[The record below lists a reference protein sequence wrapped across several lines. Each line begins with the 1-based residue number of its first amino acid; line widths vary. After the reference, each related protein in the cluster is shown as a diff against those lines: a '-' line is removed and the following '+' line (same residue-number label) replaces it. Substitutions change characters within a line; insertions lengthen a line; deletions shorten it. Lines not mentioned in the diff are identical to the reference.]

1 MLCAE
6 LRLRSIGASM
16 TRFRIALA
24 ALLAT
29 AALPAFAAEP
39 GTIDQRVDRIEKQL
53 KAVQRKVFPGGDAAF
68 QAPEIQR
75 PETQVSV
82 GTPAS
87 TPLND
92 LSARVDALEKSV
104 TQLTGQVEQDEH
116 RLDLLSQ
123 QAAQDRQEFATR
135 LKTLE
140 AAAAPPPTDTTA
152 APADDTAPTT
162 GLPPKGTKP
171 FTTVTPVKAPPGAA
185 PSKTPAAKPTAVKPA
200 PTMADDTTGADAA
213 TAGASTGDPGE
224 DAYMAGYKL
233 WTQKKY
239 PQAEAALA
247 AVAKKYPKHK
257 RASYAQNLL
266 GRAYLDDGQ
275 PARAAEAF
283 AANYTTNP
291 HGDRA
296 SESLYYLG
304 QSLVQLKKPTDACR
318 VYDELT
324 AAYGDKIDATLKAR
338 VKTARADAKCK

>member
-1 MLCAE
+1 
-6 LRLRSIGASM
+6 M

-68 QAPEIQR
+68 QAPEIAR
-75 PETQVSV
+75 PETQVTV
-82 GTPAS
+82 GVPAS

-92 LSARVDALEKSV
+92 LTARVDALEKSV
-104 TQLTGQVEQDEH
+104 AQLTGQVEQDEH

-123 QAAQDRQEFATR
+123 QSAQDRQEFATR

-140 AAAAPPPTDTTA
+140 AAAAPPVPTDTA
-152 APADDTAPTT
+152 APAPDDTAPAN

-171 FTTVTPVKAPPGAA
+171 FTTVTPVKTSPTAAPGKAPP
-185 PSKTPAAKPTAVKPA
+185 AKPAKSA
-200 PTMADDTTGADAA
+200 PTMADDTTAADDTAA
-213 TAGASTGDPGE
+213 TGPSTGDPAE

-247 AVAKKYPKHK
+247 AAAKKYPKHK

-296 SESLYYLG
+296 PESLYFLG
-304 QSLVQLKKPTDACR
+304 QSLMQLKKPVDACR
-318 VYDELT
+318 VYDEL
-324 AAYGDKIDATLKAR
+324 ASAYPDKVTGALKAR
-338 VKTARADAKCK
+338 VTAARADAKCK

>member
-1 MLCAE
+1 
-6 LRLRSIGASM
+6 M
-16 TRFRIALA
+16 TRFRIAFA
-24 ALLAT
+24 VLLAT
-29 AALPAFAAEP
+29 AAVPAFAAEP

-68 QAPEIQR
+68 QAPEIAR
-75 PETQVSV
+75 PDTQVTV
-82 GTPAS
+82 GLPAS

-92 LSARVDALEKSV
+92 LTARVDALEKSV
-104 TQLTGQVEQDEH
+104 AQLTGQVEEEQH

-123 QAAQDRQEFATR
+123 QSAQDRQEFATR
-135 LKTLE
+135 LKALE
-140 AAAAPPPTDTTA
+140 AAAAPPQPADATA
-152 APADDTAPTT
+152 AAPDDSAST

-171 FTTVTPVKAPPGAA
+171 FTTVTPVKTPPATTPGKTPAKPVPGKPATKPAPADDTAPADDSAA
-185 PSKTPAAKPTAVKPA
+185 PSTDDPA
-200 PTMADDTTGADAA
+200 
-213 TAGASTGDPGE
+213 E

-233 WTQKKY
+233 WTEKKY

-296 SESLYYLG
+296 PDSLYYLG
-304 QSLVQLKKPTDACR
+304 QSLMQLKKPADACR
-318 VYDELT
+318 VYDELASAYPDKLTGALKTRVT
-324 AAYGDKIDATLKAR
+324 A
-338 VKTARADAKCK
+338 ARADAKCK

>member
-1 MLCAE
+1 
-6 LRLRSIGASM
+6 M

-68 QAPEIQR
+68 QAPEIAR
-75 PETQVSV
+75 PETQVTI

-92 LSARVDALEKSV
+92 LTARVDALEKSV
-104 TQLTGQVEQDEH
+104 AQLTGQVEQDQH

-140 AAAAPPPTDTTA
+140 AAAAPAPTDATA
-152 APADDTAPTT
+152 APVADESAPTAV
-162 GLPPKGTKP
+162 PPKGTKP
-171 FTTVTPVKAPPGAA
+171 FTTVTPVKTA
-185 PSKTPAAKPTAVKPA
+185 PSAPAKATTKPA
-200 PTMADDTTGADAA
+200 PAKPAPAVTDDTTAADAA
-213 TAGASTGDPGE
+213 PGPSTGDPAE

-247 AVAKKYPKHK
+247 VIAKKYPKHK

-283 AANYTTNP
+283 ATNYQKNA

-296 SESLYYLG
+296 PESLYFLG
-304 QSLVQLKKPTDACR
+304 QALMKLNKPSDACR
-318 VYDELT
+318 VYDEL
-324 AAYGDKIDATLKAR
+324 ASAYPEKLAGSLKAR
-338 VKTARADAKCK
+338 VTTARADAKCK

>member
-1 MLCAE
+1 
-6 LRLRSIGASM
+6 M

-29 AALPAFAAEP
+29 SALPTFAAEP
-39 GTIDQRVDRIEKQL
+39 GTLDQRVDRVEKQL

-68 QAPEIQR
+68 QAPEIAR
-75 PETQVSV
+75 PETQVTI

-92 LSARVDALEKSV
+92 LTARVDALEKSV
-104 TQLTGQVEQDEH
+104 AQLTGQVEQDAH

-123 QAAQDRQEFATR
+123 QATQDRQEFTTR

-140 AAAAPPPTDTTA
+140 AAGAPAPADATAAPPADES
-152 APADDTAPTT
+152 APA
-162 GLPPKGTKP
+162 GVPPKGVKP
-171 FTTVTPVKAPPGAA
+171 FSTVTPVKAVPGA
-185 PSKTPAAKPTAVKPA
+185 PAKATTKPVPAKPA
-200 PTMADDTTGADAA
+200 PAVADDTAAADAA
-213 TAGASTGDPGE
+213 ASGPSTGDPAE

-239 PQAEAALA
+239 PQAETALA

-283 AANYTTNP
+283 AANYTANP
-291 HGDRA
+291 HGERA
-296 SESLYYLG
+296 PESLYFLG
-304 QSLVQLKKPTDACR
+304 QSLMQLKKPADACR
-318 VYDELT
+318 VYDEL
-324 AAYGDKIDATLKAR
+324 ASAYPDKLTGSLKTRLATG
-338 VKTARADAKCK
+338 RADAKCK

>member
-1 MLCAE
+1 
-6 LRLRSIGASM
+6 M
-16 TRFRIALA
+16 TRFRIAFA

-39 GTIDQRVDRIEKQL
+39 GTIEQRVDRVEKQL

-68 QAPEIQR
+68 QAPEIAR
-75 PETQVSV
+75 PETQVTV
-82 GTPAS
+82 GTPATS
-87 TPLND
+87 PLND
-92 LSARVDALEKSV
+92 LTARVDALEKSV
-104 TQLTGQVEQDEH
+104 AQLTGQVEQDEH

-123 QAAQDRQEFATR
+123 QSAQDRQEFATR
-135 LKTLE
+135 LKVLE
-140 AAAAPPPTDTTA
+140 AAAAPPQ
-152 APADDTAPTT
+152 PADAAAEPTPDEAPVN

-171 FTTVTPVKAPPGAA
+171 FSTVTPAKAAA
-185 PSKTPAAKPTAVKPA
+185 PGKAGASKAIPTKPA
-200 PTMADDTTGADAA
+200 PTTADDTTSSTEA
-213 TAGASTGDPGE
+213 TAPSTSDPAE

-233 WTQKKY
+233 WTEKKY
-239 PQAEAALA
+239 PQAETALA

-296 SESLYYLG
+296 PDSLYYLG
-304 QSLVQLKKPTDACR
+304 QSLIQLKKPADACR
-318 VYDELT
+318 VYDELASAYPDKLT
-324 AAYGDKIDATLKAR
+324 GSLKTRVAA
-338 VKTARADAKCK
+338 ARADAKCK

>member
-1 MLCAE
+1 
-6 LRLRSIGASM
+6 M

-68 QAPEIQR
+68 QAPEIAR
-75 PETQVSV
+75 PDTQVTV
-82 GTPAS
+82 GVPAS

-92 LSARVDALEKSV
+92 LTARVDALEKSV
-104 TQLTGQVEQDEH
+104 AQLTGQVEQDEH

-123 QAAQDRQEFATR
+123 QSAQDRQEFATR
-135 LKTLE
+135 LKALE
-140 AAAAPPPTDTTA
+140 AAAAPPASTDTA
-152 APADDTAPTT
+152 APAPDDSASGT

-171 FTTVTPVKAPPGAA
+171 FTTVTPVKSSSAAPGKAPP
-185 PSKTPAAKPTAVKPA
+185 AKPTPGKPA
-200 PTMADDTTGADAA
+200 KPASAMADDTAAADDAA
-213 TAGASTGDPGE
+213 AAGPSTGDPAE

-266 GRAYLDDGQ
+266 GRTYLDDGQ

-296 SESLYYLG
+296 PDSLYYLG
-304 QSLVQLKKPTDACR
+304 QSLMQLKKPVDACR
-318 VYDELT
+318 VYDEL
-324 AAYGDKIDATLKAR
+324 ASAYPDKLTGTLKTRVASAR
-338 VKTARADAKCK
+338 TEAKCK

>member
-1 MLCAE
+1 
-6 LRLRSIGASM
+6 M
-16 TRFRIALA
+16 TTPIRIALA

-29 AALPAFAAEP
+29 AALPALAAEP
-39 GTIDQRVDRIEKQL
+39 GTLDQRVDRVEKQL

-68 QAPEIQR
+68 QAPEISR
-75 PETQVSV
+75 PDTQVTV
-82 GTPAS
+82 GMPAS

-92 LSARVDALEKSV
+92 LTARVDALEKTV
-104 TQLTGQVEQDEH
+104 AQMTGQIEQDQH

-123 QAAQDRQEFATR
+123 QTAQDRQEFATR

-140 AAAAPPPTDTTA
+140 AAAAPQQPVDPASA
-152 APADDTAPTT
+152 APATDGMAGT
-162 GLPPKGTKP
+162 GLPKGTKP
-171 FTTVTPVKAPPGAA
+171 FSTVTPVKTPVAP
-185 PSKTPAAKPTAVKPA
+185 AKPPVKTKPA
-200 PTMADDTTGADAA
+200 PTMADDTTGTNAAA
-213 TAGASTGDPGE
+213 TAAPASGDPAE

-239 PQAEAALA
+239 PQAEASLA

-296 SESLYYLG
+296 PDSLYFLG
-304 QSLVQLKKPTDACR
+304 QSLMQLKKPTDACR

-324 AAYGDKIDATLKAR
+324 AAYGDKIDASLKAKVAAGR
-338 VKTARADAKCK
+338 TDAKCK

>member
-1 MLCAE
+1 
-6 LRLRSIGASM
+6 M
-16 TRFRIALA
+16 TRFRIAFA

-29 AALPAFAAEP
+29 AALPALAAEP

-68 QAPEIQR
+68 QAPEIAR
-75 PETQVSV
+75 PETQVTV
-82 GTPAS
+82 GVPAS

-92 LSARVDALEKSV
+92 LTARVDALEKSV
-104 TQLTGQVEQDEH
+104 AQLTGQIEQDQH

-123 QAAQDRQEFATR
+123 QSAQDRQEFATR
-135 LKTLE
+135 LKVLE
-140 AAAAPPPTDTTA
+140 AAATPVQ
-152 APADDTAPTT
+152 PADAGAAVDTAPATAD

-171 FTTVTPVKAPPGAA
+171 FSTVTPVKTPPATTTKA
-185 PSKTPAAKPTAVKPA
+185 PAAKPAPA
-200 PTMADDTTGADAA
+200 KAAPVADDTASSDDA
-213 TAGASTGDPGE
+213 GPSTGDPAE
-224 DAYMAGYKL
+224 DAYMAGYRL

-247 AVAKKYPKHK
+247 AMAKKYPRHK

-291 HGDRA
+291 RGDRA
-296 SESLYYLG
+296 PDSLYYLG
-304 QSLVQLKKPTDACR
+304 QSLMQLKKPADACR
-318 VYDELT
+318 VYDEL
-324 AAYGDKIDATLKAR
+324 ASAYPDKVTGSLKTR
-338 VKTARADAKCK
+338 VTTARAEAKCK

>member
-1 MLCAE
+1 
-6 LRLRSIGASM
+6 M

-68 QAPEIQR
+68 QAPEIAR
-75 PETQVSV
+75 PETQVTI

-92 LSARVDALEKSV
+92 LTARVDALEKSV
-104 TQLTGQVEQDEH
+104 AQLTGQVEQDQH

-140 AAAAPPPTDTTA
+140 AAAAPAPTDATA
-152 APADDTAPTT
+152 APVADESAPTAV
-162 GLPPKGTKP
+162 PPKGTKP
-171 FTTVTPVKAPPGAA
+171 FTTVTPVKTA
-185 PSKTPAAKPTAVKPA
+185 PSAPAKATTKPA
-200 PTMADDTTGADAA
+200 PAKPAPAVTDDTTAADAA
-213 TAGASTGDPGE
+213 PGPSTGDPAE

-247 AVAKKYPKHK
+247 VIAKKYPKHK

-283 AANYTTNP
+283 AANYTANP
-291 HGDRA
+291 HGERA
-296 SESLYYLG
+296 PESLYFLG
-304 QSLVQLKKPTDACR
+304 QSLMQLKKPADACR
-318 VYDELT
+318 VYDEL
-324 AAYGDKIDATLKAR
+324 ASAYPDKLAGSLKTR
-338 VKTARADAKCK
+338 VATARADAKCK

>member
-1 MLCAE
+1 
-6 LRLRSIGASM
+6 M
-16 TRFRIALA
+16 TRIRIALA

-39 GTIDQRVDRIEKQL
+39 GTLDQRVDRVEKQL

-68 QAPEIQR
+68 QAPEIAR
-75 PETQVSV
+75 TETQVTV

-92 LSARVDALEKSV
+92 LVARVDALEKTV
-104 TQLTGQVEQDEH
+104 AQLTGQIEQDEH

-123 QAAQDRQEFATR
+123 QSAQDRQEFATR

-140 AAAAPPPTDTTA
+140 TAAAPPQPADTTLPAPAADDTTA
-152 APADDTAPTT
+152 T

-171 FTTVTPVKAPPGAA
+171 FTTVTPVK
-185 PSKTPAAKPTAVKPA
+185 TPAAPGKAPVKAKPA
-200 PTMADDTTGADAA
+200 PTMADDTTGTDTAA
-213 TAGASTGDPGE
+213 PASGDPAE

-233 WTQKKY
+233 WTQKKF
-239 PQAEAALA
+239 PQAETTLA

-283 AANYTTNP
+283 AANYTANP
-291 HGDRA
+291 HGERA
-296 SESLYYLG
+296 PESLYYLG

-318 VYDELT
+318 VYDEFT
-324 AAYGDKIDATLKAR
+324 SAYGDTASASLKAK
-338 VKTARADAKCK
+338 VATARTDAKCK

>member
-1 MLCAE
+1 
-6 LRLRSIGASM
+6 M
-16 TRFRIALA
+16 TRFRIAFA

-29 AALPAFAAEP
+29 AALPALAAEP

-68 QAPEIQR
+68 QAPEIAR
-75 PETQVSV
+75 PETQVTV
-82 GTPAS
+82 GVPAS

-92 LSARVDALEKSV
+92 LTARVDALEKSV
-104 TQLTGQVEQDEH
+104 AQLTGQIEQDQH

-123 QAAQDRQEFATR
+123 QSAQDRQEFATR
-135 LKTLE
+135 LKVLE
-140 AAAAPPPTDTTA
+140 AAATPVQ
-152 APADDTAPTT
+152 PADAGAAVDTAPATAD

-171 FTTVTPVKAPPGAA
+171 FSTVTPVKTPPATTA
-185 PSKTPAAKPTAVKPA
+185 KAPAAKPAPA
-200 PTMADDTTGADAA
+200 KAAPVADDTASSDDA
-213 TAGASTGDPGE
+213 GPSTGDPAE
-224 DAYMAGYKL
+224 DAYMAGYRL

-247 AVAKKYPKHK
+247 AMAKKYPRHK

-291 HGDRA
+291 RGDRA
-296 SESLYYLG
+296 PDSLYYLG
-304 QSLVQLKKPTDACR
+304 QSLMQLKKPADACR
-318 VYDELT
+318 VYDEL
-324 AAYGDKIDATLKAR
+324 ASAYPDKVTGSLKTR
-338 VKTARADAKCK
+338 VTTARAEAKCK

>member
-1 MLCAE
+1 
-6 LRLRSIGASM
+6 M

-68 QAPEIQR
+68 QAPEIAP
-75 PETQVSV
+75 PETHVTAGV
-82 GTPAS
+82 PAS

-92 LSARVDALEKSV
+92 LTARVDALEKSV
-104 TQLTGQVEQDEH
+104 AQLTGQVEQDEH

-140 AAAAPPPTDTTA
+140 SAAAPAPTTTPPAPTAEEEPAAAPPPKSA
-152 APADDTAPTT
+152 APVK
-162 GLPPKGTKP
+162 GKPP
-171 FTTVTPVKAPPGAA
+171 VA
-185 PSKTPAAKPTAVKPA
+185 TPAAKPAPAKPA
-200 PTMADDTTGADAA
+200 AAKATPTKAPPA
-213 TAGASTGDPGE
+213 TADESAADTGTAASGDPAE

-239 PQAEAALA
+239 SEAETALA
-247 AVAKKYPKHK
+247 AVVKKYPKSR

-275 PARAAEAF
+275 PALAAQAF
-283 AANYTTNP
+283 VQNYQINP
-291 HGDRA
+291 HGERA
-296 SESLYYLG
+296 PDSLYYAG
-304 QSLVQLKKPTDACR
+304 QALMQLKRPADACR
-318 VYDELT
+318 VYDELANVYADKLTGSLKTRVT
-324 AAYGDKIDATLKAR
+324 AA
-338 VKTARADAKCK
+338 RAEAKCK

>member
-1 MLCAE
+1 
-6 LRLRSIGASM
+6 M
-16 TRFRIALA
+16 TRIRIALA

-39 GTIDQRVDRIEKQL
+39 GTLDQRVDRVEKQL

-68 QAPEIQR
+68 QAPEIAR
-75 PETQVSV
+75 TETQVTV

-92 LSARVDALEKSV
+92 LVARVDALEKTV
-104 TQLTGQVEQDEH
+104 AQLTGQVEQDEH

-123 QAAQDRQEFATR
+123 QSAQDRQEFATR

-140 AAAAPPPTDTTA
+140 AAAAPAPVTTA
-152 APADDTAPTT
+152 PAPEEEPAAAP
-162 GLPPKGTKP
+162 PPKAVPVKGKLGAT
-171 FTTVTPVKAPPGAA
+171 TPVKGAA
-185 PSKTPAAKPTAVKPA
+185 PTITATKTPAKPA
-200 PTMADDTTGADAA
+200 PTMADDTSGATDT
-213 TAGASTGDPGE
+213 TAPSTGDPGE

-233 WTQKKY
+233 WTQKKF
-239 PQAEAALA
+239 PQAETALA
-247 AVAKKYPKHK
+247 AVVKKYPKHK

-291 HGDRA
+291 HGERA
-296 SESLYYLG
+296 PESLYYLG

-324 AAYGDKIDATLKAR
+324 SAYGDTASASLKAK
-338 VKTARADAKCK
+338 VATARTDAKCK

>member
-1 MLCAE
+1 
-6 LRLRSIGASM
+6 M

-68 QAPEIQR
+68 QAPEIAR
-75 PETQVSV
+75 PDTQVTV
-82 GTPAS
+82 GLPAS

-92 LSARVDALEKSV
+92 LTARVDALEKSV
-104 TQLTGQVEQDEH
+104 AQLTGQVEEEQH

-123 QAAQDRQEFATR
+123 QSAQDRQEFATR

-140 AAAAPPPTDTTA
+140 AAAAPPAPADAA
-152 APADDTAPTT
+152 APAPDDSASGT

-171 FTTVTPVKAPPGAA
+171 FTTVTPVKTPPATAPGKAPPARPA
-185 PSKTPAAKPTAVKPA
+185 PGKPAKPA
-200 PTMADDTTGADAA
+200 PTIADDTTVADDAA
-213 TAGASTGDPGE
+213 AAGPATGDPAE

-296 SESLYYLG
+296 PDSLYYLG
-304 QSLVQLKKPTDACR
+304 QSLTQLKKPADACR
-318 VYDELT
+318 VYDEL
-324 AAYGDKIDATLKAR
+324 ASAYPDKLTGTLKTR
-338 VKTARADAKCK
+338 VAAARAEAKCK

>member
-1 MLCAE
+1 MT
-6 LRLRSIGASM
+6 RLRIV
-16 TRFRIALA
+16 FA

-29 AALPAFAAEP
+29 AATSALAADPAP
-39 GTIDQRVDRIEKQL
+39 SLDQRVDRVERQL

-68 QAPEIQR
+68 QQPEIAAPEVQA
-75 PETQVSV
+75 TT

-87 TPLND
+87 TPLNE
-92 LSARVDALEKSV
+92 LTARLDALERSV
-104 TQLTGQVEQDEH
+104 AQLTGQVEQDEH

-123 QAAQDRQEFATR
+123 QAAQDRQEFTLR

-140 AAAAPPPTDTTA
+140 TAAAPPVSA
-152 APADDTAPTT
+152 ATVAAEEEPIAAS
-162 GLPPKGTKP
+162 PPRSN
-171 FTTVTPVKAPPGAA
+171 VPVRGKPGAA
-185 PSKTPAAKPTAVKPA
+185 IPDKAAAATAKPAAGKAVKPVPA
-200 PTMADDTTGADAA
+200 AADDAADATTTT
-213 TAGASTGDPGE
+213 TAGADPAE

-239 PQAEAALA
+239 PQAEAMLA

-291 HGDRA
+291 RGERA
-296 SESLYYLG
+296 PDSLYFLG
-304 QSLVQLKKPTDACR
+304 QSLVALKKPTDACR
-318 VYDELT
+318 VYDELNS
-324 AAYGDKIDATLKAR
+324 AYGDKIDASLKAK
-338 VKTARADAKCK
+338 VAAGRAAAKCK

>member
-1 MLCAE
+1 
-6 LRLRSIGASM
+6 M
-16 TRFRIALA
+16 TRFRIAFA

-29 AALPAFAAEP
+29 AALPALAAEP

-68 QAPEIQR
+68 QAPEIAR
-75 PETQVSV
+75 PETQVTV
-82 GTPAS
+82 GVPAS

-92 LSARVDALEKSV
+92 LTARVDALEKSV
-104 TQLTGQVEQDEH
+104 AQLTGQIEQDQH

-123 QAAQDRQEFATR
+123 QSAQDRQEFATR
-135 LKTLE
+135 LKVLE
-140 AAAAPPPTDTTA
+140 AAAAPVQ
-152 APADDTAPTT
+152 PADAGAAVDTAPATAD

-171 FTTVTPVKAPPGAA
+171 FSTVTPVKTPPATTTKA
-185 PSKTPAAKPTAVKPA
+185 PAAKPAPA
-200 PTMADDTTGADAA
+200 KAAPVADDTASSDDA
-213 TAGASTGDPGE
+213 GPSTGDPAE
-224 DAYMAGYKL
+224 DAYMAGYRL

-247 AVAKKYPKHK
+247 AMAKKYPRHK

-291 HGDRA
+291 RGDRA
-296 SESLYYLG
+296 PDSLYYLG
-304 QSLVQLKKPTDACR
+304 QSLMQLKKPADACR
-318 VYDELT
+318 VYDEL
-324 AAYGDKIDATLKAR
+324 ASAYPDKVTGSLKTR
-338 VKTARADAKCK
+338 VTTARAEAKCK

>member
-1 MLCAE
+1 
-6 LRLRSIGASM
+6 M

-68 QAPEIQR
+68 QAPEIAR
-75 PETQVSV
+75 PDTQVTV
-82 GTPAS
+82 GLPAS

-92 LSARVDALEKSV
+92 LTARVDALEKSV
-104 TQLTGQVEQDEH
+104 AQLTGQVEEEQH

-123 QAAQDRQEFATR
+123 QSAQDRQEFASR
-135 LKTLE
+135 LKALE
-140 AAAAPPPTDTTA
+140 AAAAPPVPADAA
-152 APADDTAPTT
+152 APAPDDGASAT

-171 FTTVTPVKAPPGAA
+171 FTTVTPVKTPPATAPGKAPPARPA
-185 PSKTPAAKPTAVKPA
+185 PGKPAKPA
-200 PTMADDTTGADAA
+200 PTIADDTTVADDAA
-213 TAGASTGDPGE
+213 AAGPATGDPAE

-247 AVAKKYPKHK
+247 SVAKKYPKHK

-296 SESLYYLG
+296 PDSLYYLG
-304 QSLVQLKKPTDACR
+304 QSLTQLKKPADACR
-318 VYDELT
+318 VYDEL
-324 AAYGDKIDATLKAR
+324 ASAYPDKLTGTLKTR
-338 VKTARADAKCK
+338 VAAARAEAKCK